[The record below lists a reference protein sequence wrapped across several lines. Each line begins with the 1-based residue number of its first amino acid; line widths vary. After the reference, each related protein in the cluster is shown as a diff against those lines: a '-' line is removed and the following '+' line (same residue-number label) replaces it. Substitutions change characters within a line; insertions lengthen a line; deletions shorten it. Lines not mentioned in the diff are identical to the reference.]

1 MPSLINKIFTDKRM
15 DNIDWLLFNVK
26 WAVFHLFSWWK
37 KGLQTIDHVGKR
49 LVLGWTYGWY
59 FLMFKRKWNWISGVM
74 VNVIAWSGMDRGYAP
89 QSGQIKDY
97 EDDICC
103 FNTKPVVFRT
113 KCKDW
118 WARKRDNVS
127 EWSDMTWTL
136 GLVFL
141 SELALYKNPTK

>member
-1 MPSLINKIFTDKRM
+1 MPSLINKIFTDKRL

-74 VNVIAWSGMDRGYAP
+74 VNVIAWSGWIVGTHPSRVKSKIMKMTFAVSTQSPWYLGLSAKTGRLGNGIMC
-89 QSGQIKDY
+89 QSGATWRELSDW
-97 EDDICC
+97 C
-103 FNTKPVVFRT
+103 F
-113 KCKDW
+113 
-118 WARKRDNVS
+118 
-127 EWSDMTWTL
+127 
-136 GLVFL
+136 
-141 SELALYKNPTK
+141 